1 MTVETG
7 PSVINLGAEN
17 KLHAGKS
24 VNVRKTSILG
34 CNNNFDIIST
44 PSHKPINLERNSIS
58 YKHELMDERTSAV
71 FSFKI
76 NLSTFCHQ
84 CKAIF
89 HV

>member
-7 PSVINLGAEN
+7 PSVIYLGAEN

-44 PSHKPINLERNSIS
+44 PSHKSIYLKRNSIS
-58 YKHELMDERTSAV
+58 YK
-71 FSFKI
+71 
-76 NLSTFCHQ
+76 NLNFWR
-84 CKAIF
+84 
-89 HV
+89 